1 MKIEGKTDRVEY
13 AFVQIEQEIPVN
25 AEPAHVY
32 DAYVNGISHWWS
44 RDWVMGGPRTTEIVI
59 EQQPGGRL
67 MEVWEGGGGCLWAM
81 VQSLSPGRM
90 ISFSIPEGVM
100 WSGAGMFRL
109 VFETREDGKGT
120 TVKLSHHCF
129 NQYAEDSH
137 SGYVEGWTEL
147 LGKRLKYYAEGRPVG
162 DAIRASGTL
171 A

>member
-1 MKIEGKTDRVEY
+1 MQIEGRTNRVEL
-13 AFVQIEQEIPVN
+13 ASVEIEQELTIAAP
-25 AEPAHVY
+25 PAHVY
-32 DAYVNGISHWWS
+32 DCYVNGISQWWS

-67 MEVWEGGGGCLWAM
+67 LEVWEGGGGCLWAF

-109 VFETREDGKGT
+109 VFADAEDGNGT
-120 TVKLSHHCF
+120 VLKLSHHCF
-129 NQYAEDSH
+129 NQYSEDAH

-147 LGKRLKYYAEGRPVG
+147 IGRRLKEHAEDRAVDNAVRPG
-162 DAIRASGTL
+162 GTL